1 VYVAGD
7 NLFLMTDYSGYD
19 PEVFVASGLAS
30 RGIDYLVY
38 PPARRFTLGARVQ
51 F

>member
-1 VYVAGD
+1 VYTA
-7 NLFLMTDYSGYD
+7 L
-19 PEVFVASGLAS
+19 GLAS

-38 PPARRFTLGARVQ
+38 PPSRRFTLGARVQ